1 MVVLT
6 QDFPSHVLRRNHQQ
20 GIPHRVIYLDTE
32 TAPRTEGAYQVQ
44 YMQLAWTCAC
54 RYGPDGRRLRES
66 WKEWTSG
73 EALCAWLDKVALAG
87 TSVHVFAHNA
97 FFDLQACGFFKHMAK
112 AGWILQFYYDKGLTY
127 ILVLGQGGRTLRV
140 ISTTNFYECAL
151 KELGALVGLEKGAV
165 DFTLASPE
173 QLSAYCRRD
182 VEILQA
188 GMERYF
194 GFLLEHDLGR
204 FRMSRASQAM
214 AAFRHRFMGQKIY
227 LHADEQVRRL
237 EREAYFGGRVEC
249 FQLGEI
255 KDGPFLSLDV
265 NSMYPHIMKR
275 QAVPIR
281 LVDYQENWSLKKL
294 TEALQTFAVVAR
306 VELHT
311 EQPLYPMRRGHKVI
325 YPIGRF
331 EATLCTPAL
340 KEAVKRGHVTAVWEA
355 AVYQKG
361 WLFEGFVDFFYE
373 LKRRYQREGRK
384 VEEYLVKKL
393 LNSLYGK
400 WAQRRPVVEDEIVL
414 DYSGYW
420 REEVLDLVT
429 GKLEIE
435 YKLLNRW
442 VRLFGEEDDERAF
455 VAISAHITE
464 GARMYLWSLLE
475 RFESGQVLYCDTD
488 SLWIRERD
496 RARVADLISADRLG
510 GLKVA
515 GQYHTLKILGPKAYW
530 ADGRRT
536 VKGVPAA
543 AVETGPLTF
552 SYTSFLH
559 QTTHMREGQVEG
571 VLTQQTLKRLW
582 GRYDKGEVS
591 ASGLVTPFRL

>member
-1 MVVLT
+1 ML
-6 QDFPSHVLRRNHQQ
+6 DFPSHVLRRNHQR

-32 TAPRTEGAYQVQ
+32 TAPRTEGVYQVQ

-54 RYGPDGRRLRES
+54 RYGADGTRQRES
-66 WKEWTSG
+66 WKEWKDG
-73 EALCAWLDKVALAG
+73 EALCAWLDQVALAG

-97 FFDLQACGFFKHMAK
+97 FFDLQACGFFKWMAE
-112 AGWILQFYYDKGLTY
+112 AGWILQFYYDKGMTY

-140 ISTTNFYECAL
+140 ISTTNFYECTLKAL
-151 KELGALVGLEKGAV
+151 GELVGLEKGAV
-165 DFTLASPE
+165 DFTTTTAE

-182 VEILQA
+182 VEIVQA

-204 FRMSRASQAM
+204 FRMSKASQAM

-227 LHADEQVRRL
+227 LHSDEQVRRL

-249 FQLGEI
+249 FQLGI
-255 KDGPFLSLDV
+255 LKDGPFLSLDV
-265 NSMYPHIMKR
+265 NSMYSHIMRK

-281 LVDYQENWSLKKL
+281 LVDYQENWSVTKL
-294 TEALQTFAVVAR
+294 AEALQTFAVVAR

-311 EQPLYPMRRGHKVI
+311 EQPLYPIRKNRKVI
-325 YPIGRF
+325 YPIGNF
-331 EATLCTPAL
+331 ETTLCTPAL
-340 KEAVKRGHVTAVWEA
+340 KVALERGHIQAVWEV

-361 WLFEGFVDFFYE
+361 WLFEGFVDFFYG
-373 LKRRYQREGRK
+373 LKRQYQREGRK

-400 WAQRRPVVEDEIVL
+400 WAQRRPVIEDEIVL

-420 REEVLDLVT
+420 RDEVLDLVT

-442 VRLFGEEDDERAF
+442 VRLFGEEDDEKAF
-455 VAISAHITE
+455 IAISAHITE
-464 GARMYLWSLLE
+464 AARMYLWNVVE
-475 RFESGQVLYCDTD
+475 RFEPGQVLYCDTD
-488 SLWIRERD
+488 SVMLRERD
-496 RARVADLISADRLG
+496 VGRVEDLMSEDRLG

-515 GQYHTLKILGPKAYW
+515 GRYQALRILGPKAYI

-536 VKGVPAA
+536 LKGVPAG
-543 AVETGPLTF
+543 AVETGPMTF
-552 SYTSFLH
+552 SYTSFLR
-559 QTTHMREGQVEG
+559 QASHMREGKAEG
-571 VLTQQTLKRLW
+571 VLTQEALKHLSA
-582 GRYDKGEVS
+582 RYDKGEVS
-591 ASGLVTPFRL
+591 ASGQVTPFRL